1 MTFGIGKDLIQTQNE
16 DLNENMINSA
26 ALIFRISVV
35 NKIHHKQNEKGTASL
50 CHTHLTLK
58 SYPLCI

>member
-1 MTFGIGKDLIQTQNE
+1 MTFGIGKDFIQTQNE

-35 NKIHHKQNEKGTASL
+35 K
-50 CHTHLTLK
+50 
-58 SYPLCI
+58 